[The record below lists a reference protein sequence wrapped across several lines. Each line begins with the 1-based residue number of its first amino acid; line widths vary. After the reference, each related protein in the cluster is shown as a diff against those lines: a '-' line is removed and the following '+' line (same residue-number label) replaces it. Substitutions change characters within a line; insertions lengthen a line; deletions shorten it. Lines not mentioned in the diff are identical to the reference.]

1 MEVSIYSKSSAGAL
15 SVCENGAAMCTN
27 SRKPAQAL
35 RHAMESEHNSVLE
48 HAVYTFEIHDISRV
62 ALAQLT
68 RHRIA
73 SFSVQSQRYINQ
85 ENQGVV
91 VPPSIQA
98 NKKCNE
104 AFERAAEQAMLLYK
118 QLIDAGIDQEDARYI
133 LPQGIMTSLQMTMN
147 ARELGLF
154 FSLRCCN
161 RAQWEIRE
169 LADKMLALCREDC
182 PEIFGKA
189 GPSCRRE
196 GCHEKRPCGRPRTE
210 ETLWET

>member
-1 MEVSIYSKSSAGAL
+1 MEVLILSTPTAGAL
-15 SVCENGAAMCTN
+15 SICESAAAMCTN

-35 RHAMESEHNSVLE
+35 RNAMESEHNSVLE

-85 ENQGVV
+85 AYQDVV
-91 VPPSIQA
+91 IPPSIQA
-98 NKKCNE
+98 DEKCKE
-104 AFERAAEQAMLLYK
+104 AYEKAAEQAMLLYK
-118 QLIDAGIDQEDARYI
+118 QLIDAGIDKEDARYI

-196 GCHEKRPCGRPRTE
+196 GCHEKRPCGHPRTE